1 MVIGYWLSVIGYWL
15 LAIYFGR
22 AGDSCVHFAPVFPV
36 TLIAFSIFI
45 IKLGSCAKLD
55 SCLLRLPEIDDAFA
69 PLPRDP
75 LPFPALFIASRSDP
89 YHDYEASEELAYAWG
104 ARIADAGHA
113 GHINAESGHGPWP
126 EGLMSFAGFLKKL

>member
-1 MVIGYWLSVIGYWL
+1 MQTSLHKVKQNWQRSLPVGYLCRYVVSGWPQKSPRAAGWRRGGGLVVAHH
-15 LAIYFGR
+15 LAR
-22 AGDSCVHFAPVFPV
+22 
-36 TLIAFSIFI
+36 
-45 IKLGSCAKLD
+45 
-55 SCLLRLPEIDDAFA
+55 DAA

-126 EGLMSFAGFLKKL
+126 EGLMTFAGFLKRL

>member
-1 MVIGYWLSVIGYWL
+1 MLVAHSLGGAALAHAAPL
-15 LAIYFGR
+15 LPPGR
-22 AGDSCVHFAPVFPV
+22 VKGALIVAPPSEA
-36 TLIAFSIFI
+36 TI
-45 IKLGSCAKLD
+45 
-55 SCLLRLPEIDDAFA
+55 LRLPEIDDAFA

-126 EGLMSFAGFLKKL
+126 EGLMTFAGFLKRL